1 MEASSIRKKIGGGR
15 PGGDM
20 LSTRNGALAVA
31 ALAALLAG
39 VLIYAFV
46 QRYKTHQAGTTAA
59 TPVFVATGFIPRG
72 TSADAIASSQLLQ
85 RTSVKG
91 SQVQAGAIADPS
103 VLHGEVTTASIYPG
117 EQLTVSDFTHGSVS
131 AASQLTGNQRAIY
144 VPEDTAHGL
153 VGVVHGGDH
162 VDVLGVVGTVG
173 LATGHGGVTTLAQN
187 VLVLNA
193 PSTPG
198 SGIGGG
204 NNSQVLLRVDE
215 QQAQEI
221 AFAADSSGGKVWL
234 ILRPPLDT
242 NAGG

>member
-46 QRYKTHQAGTTAA
+46 QRYKKHESGNAAA

-72 TSADAIASSQLLQ
+72 TAADAIASSQLLQ

-91 SQVQAGAIADPS
+91 SQVQAGAIVDPS
-103 VLHGEVTTASIYPG
+103 VLHGQVTTTSIYPG
-117 EQLTVSDFTHGSVS
+117 QQLTVSDFSRGSVS

-153 VGVVHGGDH
+153 VGVVHAGDH
-162 VDVLGVVGTVG
+162 VDVLGIVGGTG

-187 VLVLNA
+187 ILVLNA
-193 PSTPG
+193 PSSAS
-198 SGIGGG
+198 SGVGGG
-204 NNSQVLLRVDE
+204 SNSQVLLRVDE
-215 QQAQEI
+215 QQAQGI

-234 ILRPPLDT
+234 VLRPPIDT

>member
-1 MEASSIRKKIGGGR
+1 MEASSVRKKIGGGR
-15 PGGDM
+15 SGDL

-39 VLIYAFV
+39 ILIYAFV
-46 QRYKTHQAGTTAA
+46 QRYKKHQSGSAAA

-91 SQVQAGAIADPS
+91 SQVAAGAIADPS
-103 VLHGEVTTASIYPG
+103 VLRGEVTTTSIYPG
-117 EQLTVSDFTHGSVS
+117 QQLTVNDFTHGSVS

-153 VGVVHGGDH
+153 VGVVHNGDH
-162 VDVLGVVGTVG
+162 VDVLASFGTG
-173 LATGHGGVTTLAQN
+173 LTGRGAVTVLAQN
-187 VLVLNA
+187 VLVLSS
-193 PSTPG
+193 PSSPNT
-198 SGIGGG
+198 GIGGS
-204 NNSQVLLRVDE
+204 NNEQVLLRVDE

-221 AFAADSSGGKVWL
+221 AYAADASGGRVWL
-234 ILRPPLDT
+234 ILRPPLST
-242 NAGG
+242 NVSG